1 MTRLNPFTA
10 APDEL
15 QRMVDYSAAA
25 KTDLEPLLIHLVK
38 LRASQLNGCARCI
51 HMHTQEALKD
61 GDRHERLYLLDAWR
75 ETSVYTP
82 RERAALE
89 WTEALTRLS
98 ETKAPDSA
106 YDGLPPLFT
115 PAEIVQ
121 LTMLINN
128 INAWN
133 RIAVGFRLAP
143 IGLTQKEAA

>member
-15 QRMVDYSAAA
+15 QRMVEYSTAG
-25 KTDLEPLLIHLVK
+25 KTDLQPPLIHLVK

-75 ETSVYTP
+75 EAGVYTP

-106 YDGLPPLFT
+106 YDGLPALFT

-121 LTMLINN
+121 LTLLINN

>member
-1 MTRLNPFTA
+1 MTRLNPFIA

-15 QRMVDYSAAA
+15 QTLVDYSIAS
-25 KTDLEPLLIHLVK
+25 TTSLEPLVVNLVK
-38 LRASQLNGCARCI
+38 LRASQLTGCARCI

-61 GDRHERLYLLDAWR
+61 GDRHERLYLLNAWR
-75 ETSVYTP
+75 ETAVYTP

-106 YDGLPPLFT
+106 YDGLTALFT
-115 PAEIVQ
+115 PAEIVE
-121 LTMLINN
+121 LTLLINN

-143 IGLTQKEAA
+143 IGLAQQAAA